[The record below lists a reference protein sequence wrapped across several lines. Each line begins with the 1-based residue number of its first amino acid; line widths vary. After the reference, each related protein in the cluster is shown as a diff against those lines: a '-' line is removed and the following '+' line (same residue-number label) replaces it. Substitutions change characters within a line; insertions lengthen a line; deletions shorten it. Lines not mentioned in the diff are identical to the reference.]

1 MEKMENTGF
10 PIKFQIREHP
20 FEKFSIQ
27 LHVKKGNMC
36 VKYLPGVPFI
46 NS

>member
-1 MEKMENTGF
+1 MENTGF

-20 FEKFSIQ
+20 FEKFSIK
-27 LHVKKGNMC
+27 LPVKEGYKC
-36 VKYLPGVPFI
+36 VKYLPEVPFI